1 MKAAVLVKPSTFQIQ
16 AVEFPAATSDWPE
29 VRVSTCGICGSD
41 LAIYHRD
48 PPIPKYWPGHEI
60 AGYLDDRLVVINPL
74 ISCGV
79 CDLCKSNRENIC
91 QNALMIS
98 HHLPGGFAEFVRV
111 PFNNIMPIESNVQAA
126 VFTEPI
132 ASSLHMINT
141 APSLNNMNVMII
153 GGGTIGLILLQLAY
167 WKKAKQVKLITRHL
181 IQEKLVKKWGAVK
194 NDIKP
199 DVVFVAA
206 AGDGFALEQAVND
219 VKPGGRVVLAANIY
233 NSRAMNLKWLVEHE
247 VTVLGSQRYKNS
259 EFEVAITLIEKKI
272 VDVDPLV
279 THRFGLDDISTAY
292 SVALN
297 KSEHQ
302 SVKVL
307 IDCQ

>member
-16 AVEFPAATSDWPE
+16 DVEFPSATIGWPE
-29 VRVSTCGICGSD
+29 VRISNCGICGSD

-60 AGYLDDRLVVINPL
+60 SGYLDDRLVVINPL

-79 CDLCKSNRENIC
+79 CEFCKSNRENIC
-91 QNALMIS
+91 QSALMIS
-98 HHLPGGFAEFVRV
+98 HHLPGGFAEFVRA
-111 PFNNIMPIESNVQAA
+111 PFTNIMPIDSDEQTAA
-126 VFTEPI
+126 FTEPI

-141 APSLNNMNVMII
+141 APDLNNMNVMII

-167 WKKAKQVKLITRHL
+167 WKKAKQVKLISRHL
-181 IQEKLVKKWGAVK
+181 VQETLATKWGAVK
-194 NDIKP
+194 NDFIP

-206 AGDGFALEQAVND
+206 AGDGSALEQGVNS
-219 VKPGGRVVLAANIY
+219 VIPGGHVVLAANIY

-259 EFEVAITLIEKKI
+259 EFESAISLIERKI
-272 VDVDPLV
+272 IDTNDLV
-279 THRFGLDDISTAY
+279 TDRFGLDDISIAY

-297 KSEHQ
+297 KAEHQ